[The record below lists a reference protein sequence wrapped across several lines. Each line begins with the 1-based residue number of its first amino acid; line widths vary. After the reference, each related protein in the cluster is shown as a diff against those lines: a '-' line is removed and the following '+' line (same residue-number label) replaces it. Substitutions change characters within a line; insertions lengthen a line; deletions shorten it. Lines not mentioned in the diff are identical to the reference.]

1 MKILE
6 NLVNKLGYRMNFDDW
21 VVKGNLRNWPEKKQV
36 VRQEIPAYIKNVFQN
51 A

>member
-6 NLVNKLGYRMNFDDW
+6 NLVHKVRYRMNFDNK

-36 VRQEIPAYIKNVFQN
+36 VRKELPAYLKKCI
-51 A
+51 